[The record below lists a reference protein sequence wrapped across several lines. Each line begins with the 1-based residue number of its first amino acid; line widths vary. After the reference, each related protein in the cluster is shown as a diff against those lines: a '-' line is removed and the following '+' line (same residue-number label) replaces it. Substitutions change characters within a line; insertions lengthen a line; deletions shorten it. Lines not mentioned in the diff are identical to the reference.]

1 MKHLRMT
8 CGRRGATI
16 VEMSFVVI
24 ALFGLLFLLMDL
36 SWVVFAKASVQ
47 HAVREGCRFAVTSQ
61 TLSGMGH
68 VPSIREVVRQNSMG
82 FIHSSMINNIQV
94 NFYHPETLQMLAGNG
109 SNAGGNLV
117 VVAVEDFEVRPL
129 IPFVRSGDPIRFS
142 VRAADRMEASPL
154 GIPPSLW

>member
-1 MKHLRMT
+1 MMPRQ
-8 CGRRGATI
+8 GWSRRRGATI

-61 TLSGMGH
+61 TLTGLGH
-68 VPSIREVVRQNSMG
+68 IASIQEVVRRNSMG
-82 FIHSSMINNIQV
+82 FIGPAETGLIQV
-94 NFYHPETLQMLAGNG
+94 RFYNPETLQPVSGAG

-117 VVAVEDFEVRPL
+117 IVAVENFQVRPL

-142 VRAADRMEASPL
+142 VRAADRMEASPM
-154 GIPPSLW
+154 GIPPNL

>member
-1 MKHLRMT
+1 MKPRLVWSR
-8 CGRRGATI
+8 RRGATI

-47 HAVREGCRFAVTSQ
+47 HAVREGCRYAVTSQ

-68 VPSIREVVRQNSMG
+68 VASIREVVRRNSMG
-82 FIHSSMINNIQV
+82 FISGSQMDSIQV
-94 NFYHPETLQMLAGNG
+94 RFYSADTLQLLSGAG

-117 VVAVEDFEVRPL
+117 VVAVENFEVRPL
-129 IPFVRSGDPIRFS
+129 IPFVRSADPIRFS
-142 VRAADRMEASPL
+142 VRAGDRMEASPL
-154 GIPPSLW
+154 GIPPQL

>member
-1 MKHLRMT
+1 MKRLQANP
-8 CGRRGATI
+8 GRRGATI

-61 TLSGMGH
+61 TLPGLGH
-68 VPSIREVVRQNSMG
+68 VASIREVVRQSSMG
-82 FIHSSMINNIQV
+82 FISSSQVGIIQV
-94 NFYHPETLQMLAGNG
+94 QFYNPDTLQPVSGTG

-117 VVAVEDFEVRPL
+117 IVEVENFEVRPL
-129 IPFVRSGDPIRFS
+129 IPFVRSSEPIRFS
-142 VRAADRMEASPL
+142 VRAADRMEASPM
-154 GIPPSLW
+154 GIAPPL